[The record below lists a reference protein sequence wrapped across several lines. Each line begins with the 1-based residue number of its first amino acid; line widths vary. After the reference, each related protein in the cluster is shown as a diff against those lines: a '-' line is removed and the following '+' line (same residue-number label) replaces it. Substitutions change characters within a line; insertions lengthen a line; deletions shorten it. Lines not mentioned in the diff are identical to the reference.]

1 MANEAAPVN
10 EVETVAKKVLKEVR
24 ARSMPGY
31 ALQSKTG
38 LERPALISALEFLVE
53 RSLVRVTGDLSPE
66 AIGDSVVSVP
76 IDVIGEADVFLGT
89 LKGRTTYK

>member
-1 MANEAAPVN
+1 MADQAAS

-38 LERPALISALEFLVE
+38 LDRPALVSALEFLLD
-53 RSLVRVTGDLSPE
+53 RSLVRVTGDLSPD
-66 AIGDSVVSVP
+66 AIGDTVVSVP
-76 IDVIGEADVFLGT
+76 IDVIGEADLFLGT
-89 LKGRTTYK
+89 LKGRTTYR